1 MAVKK
6 IKSLSAQ
13 RAAASLG
20 RNIRTARKRRRISV
34 KDFAERIGVSE
45 RTVIRLEKG
54 DEGVSLGTLAMAC
67 LALGELD
74 LISGF
79 LDPAADDAGLLI
91 DQQKLPRRIG
101 RSRGASSAGPKKE
114 RPSHGDADDDRH
126 SDDHDDDDSDGVAF

>member
-13 RAAASLG
+13 RAVASLG
-20 RNIRTARKRRRISV
+20 RNIKTARTKRRIPV
-34 KDFAERIGVSE
+34 KEFAERIGVSE

-67 LALGELD
+67 LVLGELD

-79 LDPAADDAGLLI
+79 LDPAADDTGLLI
-91 DQQKLPRRIG
+91 EQQKLPKRID
-101 RSRGASSAGPKKE
+101 RSRGASSASPKKE
-114 RPSHGDADDDRH
+114 KPSHGDADDDRH
-126 SDDHDDDDSDGVAF
+126 SDDHDDDDDDGVAF